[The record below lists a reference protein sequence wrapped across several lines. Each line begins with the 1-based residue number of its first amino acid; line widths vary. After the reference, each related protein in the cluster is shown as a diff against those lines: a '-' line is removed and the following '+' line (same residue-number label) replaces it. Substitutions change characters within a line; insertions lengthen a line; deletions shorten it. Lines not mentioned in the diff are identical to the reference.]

1 MTDTVHA
8 LPVLPLK
15 NTVVFPDLVV
25 PLAVG
30 RPKSLA
36 AVKAASE
43 HNQQCSRSPS
53 ATQSKTRPIAAAST
67 TSARWSRSSASNAVT
82 AAQT

>member
-1 MTDTVHA
+1 MTDTVQT

-15 NTVVFPDLVV
+15 NTVVFPELVV

-36 AVKAASE
+36 AVKASSE
-43 HNQQCSRSPS
+43 HSQQLLTETDIR
-53 ATQSKTRPIAAAST
+53 QIAVAL
-67 TSARWSRSSASNAVT
+67 
-82 AAQT
+82 AQGLDAPTDT

>member
-1 MTDTVHA
+1 MTDTVLA

-15 NTVVFPDLVV
+15 NTVVFPELVV

-36 AVKAASE
+36 AVKAA
-43 HNQQCSRSPS
+43 
-53 ATQSKTRPIAAAST
+53 A
-67 TSARWSRSSASNAVT
+67 
-82 AAQT
+82 